1 MGLVVAKTE
10 FNSAPRPVL
19 GKSVD
24 SSIHPVLNDANAEP
38 KPIGH
43 NAARFGNASDS
54 VKLSRKDKP
63 VEMTITIPK
72 SLRKKLKADA
82 KNQRISV
89 DELIASRL
97 SE

>member
-1 MGLVVAKTE
+1 VGLVVAKTE

-24 SSIHPVLNDANAEP
+24 SSIHPVLNDANTEP

-43 NAARFGNASDS
+43 DAARFGNASDS
-54 VKLSRKDKP
+54 IKLSRKDKP
-63 VEMTITIPK
+63 VEMSITIPK
-72 SLRKKLKADA
+72 SLRKKLKAEA
-82 KNQRISV
+82 KSQRITV
-89 DELIASRL
+89 DELIAARL

>member
-19 GKSVD
+19 GKSLD
-24 SSIHPVLNDANAEP
+24 SSVHPVLNDANAEP

-43 NAARFGNASDS
+43 DAARFGNASDS
-54 VKLSRKDKP
+54 VKRSRKDKP
-63 VEMTITIPK
+63 VEMSITIPK
-72 SLRKKLKADA
+72 SLRKKLKAAA
-82 KNQRISV
+82 KNQGVTI